1 MPVTA
6 EQLQAEDTAHDQ
18 AAINDSKTKAAQASF
33 DIGERNGATTAEGAH
48 DALKDPPANTL
59 TRWAG
64 NLPQNISTALIDDAV
79 STADTF
85 HSITGWMDQ
94 HRGHIVEDAHNA
106 AVDATSNAMTSAS
119 NAVSRGAY
127 AAVGQK
133 APASTAPAPFEPTLE
148 KPDPVDPVYDHVR
161 DTVMNLR
168 DHLAV
173 QDPNAADEATQSILR
188 VGIPAL
194 GWSRFLSGIGV
205 VSKIWNAV
213 GTDALTGG
221 VSQGAHDPR
230 FADMLALGRHTEGK
244 YIDALGTADP
254 TGGLLNHYTNFMT
267 DRSNESEVEGR
278 LKGALDFVLGGAAVA
293 PLFHAIPQVLR
304 QGFDVL
310 AMGMDAGIGKTSDVF
325 TLPSYQRGSFS
336 TRQIGEAPLPA
347 DSKIVS
353 PKSADEIPPSDLKL
367 EDENKGQNYP
377 MAAGAPGKD
386 ALGADNALTS
396 ARSFLKAQ
404 TEAGHEGSAHSMIT
418 ALSQHIDASTPDGA
432 FYKDIL
438 GRLSAKNLDTQITQP
453 GSGLHPSIK
462 DAGPNNAG
470 HYSGAEDTMALYP
483 RAFKDN
489 ATLVHTVAHEAVH
502 AATVKAIRDTPGVK
516 TALSGL
522 MNEAIQGADALAAK
536 DKYGFKNPKEFV
548 AEAEANPR
556 FQQLL
561 KNTKSADGRPLWDHY
576 KEVIGGIFGITGAA
590 IAAPQF
596 DKLLTKENT
605 GA

>member
-33 DIGERNGATTAEGAH
+33 DISERNGATTAADAH
-48 DALKDPPANTL
+48 DALRGPPANTVA
-59 TRWAG
+59 RWAM
-64 NLPQNISTALIDDAV
+64 NLPQNIGTALIDDAV
-79 STADTF
+79 NTADTF

-94 HRGHIVEDAHNA
+94 HRGHIVEDARNA

-119 NAVSRGAY
+119 NAASRGIY

-133 APASTAPAPFEPTLE
+133 APAFLAPAPFEPTLE

-205 VSKIWNAV
+205 ASKIWKAV

-230 FADMLALGRHTEGK
+230 FADMVALGRHTEGK

-254 TGGLLNHYTNFMT
+254 TGGLLNHYINFMT

-293 PLFHAIPQVLR
+293 PLFHAMPQVLR
-304 QGFDVL
+304 QGYDVL

-325 TLPSYQRGSFS
+325 SGPKYQVGA
-336 TRQIGEAPLPA
+336 IGDVKPTPRANNASGESAASLEAQSWVRA
-347 DSKIVS
+347 
-353 PKSADEIPPSDLKL
+353 
-367 EDENKGQNYP
+367 Q
-377 MAAGAPGKD
+377 
-386 ALGADNALTS
+386 
-396 ARSFLKAQ
+396 KAS
-404 TEAGHEGSAHSMIT
+404 GIKRYR
-418 ALSQHIDASTPDGA
+418 LDPDGVPEPLMGLEGRDPRPMTGQPVVD
-432 FYKDIL
+432 FHKDGSHEIIDRGGMTKMQADGLVERAKALHGL
-438 GRLSAKNLDTQITQP
+438 G
-453 GSGLHPSIK
+453 
-462 DAGPNNAG
+462 
-470 HYSGAEDTMALYP
+470 
-483 RAFKDN
+483 
-489 ATLVHTVAHEAVH
+489 
-502 AATVKAIRDTPGVK
+502 
-516 TALSGL
+516 
-522 MNEAIQGADALAAK
+522 
-536 DKYGFKNPKEFV
+536 PKE
-548 AEAEANPR
+548 E
-556 FQQLL
+556 
-561 KNTKSADGRPLWDHY
+561 K
-576 KEVIGGIFGITGAA
+576 
-590 IAAPQF
+590 
-596 DKLLTKENT
+596 
-605 GA
+605 